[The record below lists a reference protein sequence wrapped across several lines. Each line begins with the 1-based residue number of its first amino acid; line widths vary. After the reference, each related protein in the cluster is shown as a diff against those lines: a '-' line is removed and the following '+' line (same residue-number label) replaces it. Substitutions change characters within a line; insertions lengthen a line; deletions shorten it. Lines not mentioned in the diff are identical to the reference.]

1 MNIKAAGDP
10 LMGRQNNYLLRI
22 QHHPI
27 YRVTGESFKRK
38 GVVARA
44 FELLIQRGRP

>member
-10 LMGRQNNYLLRI
+10 LMGRQDNYLLRI

-27 YRVTGESFKRK
+27 YRVTSESFKRK
-38 GVVARA
+38 SVLTLTVN
-44 FELLIQRGRP
+44 FLCQRGRS